1 MKEKVLFILIIFCCT
16 ISMFSKLCSRFLW
29 SNPHIFCFHIIKSI
43 YLGNIWYKIFLRS
56 SFNQNIDS
64 YYKITFHTWIRLY
77 IKQNIHHFTLLMKW
91 DWGYQTKG
99 ILFLTMSW
107 PEENTTFRIGHP
119 SSIFIET
126 KRGEETRIE
135 TGKNVATFVRPTV

>member
-1 MKEKVLFILIIFCCT
+1 MKEKVLFILIISCCT
-16 ISMFSKLCSRFLW
+16 ISMFSKICSRFLW
-29 SNPHIFCFHIIKSI
+29 SNPHLFCFHIIKSI
-43 YLGNIWYKIFLRS
+43 YLGNIKYEIFLRS
-56 SFNQNIDS
+56 SFDS
-64 YYKITFHTWIRLY
+64 NYKITLHIRIRSY

-126 KRGEETRIE
+126 KRGEDTRIE
-135 TGKNVATFVRPTV
+135 TGKNVATFVLPTV